1 MSYDR
6 IDTTQPLAEILW
18 ADDEIDLLRPHI
30 LFLSAKG
37 YRVTPVR
44 SGNDAITAITAGS
57 PRFDLV
63 FLDENMPGLSELDTL
78 DKIKALTPNTPIA
91 LITKSDDEQI
101 MDIAVGNRIADYLI
115 KPVNPSQILLS
126 IKKVLH
132 SDRLITETDSRRSR
146 EHYLSLNGSIDKAN
160 SIKDWQKIY
169 RILAESSV
177 SLDSTQSDTATIFNS
192 IIDRANNAFF
202 RFVRHNYGHWISAR
216 ESGDNPIMS
225 PDVLDRTVLP
235 LIRQEKRPVF
245 LLLDNLTLSQW
256 IIAKSIFT
264 SRFNISDETLY
275 TAILPTSTQY
285 CRNAILS
292 GLMPLDIASRF
303 PELWVNEKSSSGKNL
318 AEETMLRDWADRRQ
332 LKDRTISYIHTTDT
346 ASIRLLSRSFRETAA
361 STDDLTVIIVNFTD
375 MLSHSVTDNPIL
387 REIAPD
393 DAAFRSIFLS
403 WLSHSPLRKLIE
415 NIADARRPIVVTTDH
430 GSIKV
435 TNPVRIS
442 AGRDSTSAMR
452 YKIGRNISF
461 PPKQTFEMQRPHQ
474 FRIPAG
480 ISSSCVIAGRRDFL
494 LYPNDFNRYAGMY
507 AGTYQHGGISMQEMI
522 LPLVTLVPK

>member
-63 FLDENMPGLSELDTL
+63 FLDENMPGLSGLDTL

-202 RFVRHNYGHWISAR
+202 RFVRHNYGHWIQ
-216 ESGDNPIMS
+216 
-225 PDVLDRTVLP
+225 PDHEP
-235 LIRQEKRPVF
+235 
-245 LLLDNLTLSQW
+245 
-256 IIAKSIFT
+256 
-264 SRFNISDETLY
+264 
-275 TAILPTSTQY
+275 
-285 CRNAILS
+285 
-292 GLMPLDIASRF
+292 
-303 PELWVNEKSSSGKNL
+303 
-318 AEETMLRDWADRRQ
+318 RR
-332 LKDRTISYIHTTDT
+332 S
-346 ASIRLLSRSFRETAA
+346 
-361 STDDLTVIIVNFTD
+361 
-375 MLSHSVTDNPIL
+375 
-387 REIAPD
+387 
-393 DAAFRSIFLS
+393 
-403 WLSHSPLRKLIE
+403 
-415 NIADARRPIVVTTDH
+415 
-430 GSIKV
+430 
-435 TNPVRIS
+435 
-442 AGRDSTSAMR
+442 
-452 YKIGRNISF
+452 
-461 PPKQTFEMQRPHQ
+461 
-474 FRIPAG
+474 
-480 ISSSCVIAGRRDFL
+480 
-494 LYPNDFNRYAGMY
+494 
-507 AGTYQHGGISMQEMI
+507 
-522 LPLVTLVPK
+522 